1 MPGAKKPPAGRK
13 KKKEI
18 EKKIDKRR
26 RYYLVLDTETANTY
40 RDERGGLVSKDA
52 LFYDLGAQVVDKSG
66 NVYERLSFINRD
78 IYYGERDL
86 MQSAYYAD
94 KMGMYDVQIRE
105 GSRTVASLYEIRKAI
120 ADVIAEYGITA
131 VMAHNAKFDYDALN
145 ATQRYVTKSKY
156 RYFLPKGVEWH
167 DTVRMARSTIAKQK
181 TYRRFCQE
189 NGYLTKGKQPQ
200 CTAEVLYRYIS
211 GNDNFI
217 ESHTGLEDVEIETR
231 IFAHCMRQHKP
242 MKKKL
247 FKD

>member
-1 MPGAKKPPAGRK
+1 M
-13 KKKEI
+13 

-26 RYYLVLDTETANTY
+26 RYYLVVDTETANTY
-40 RDERGGLVSKDA
+40 RDEKNRLVSKDA

-66 NVYERLSFINRD
+66 NVYENFSFINRD
-78 IYYGERDL
+78 IYYAERNL
-86 MQSAYYAD
+86 MQSAYYAN
-94 KMGMYDVQIRE
+94 KMDMYDAQILE

-120 ADVIAEYGITA
+120 ADVIAEYHITA

-145 ATQRYVTKSKY
+145 ATQRYITKSKY
-156 RYFLPKGVEWH
+156 RYFLPKGVEWY

-181 TYRRFCQE
+181 SYRRFCQE
-189 NGYLTKGKQPQ
+189 NGYLTKNGQPQ
-200 CTAEVLYRYIS
+200 CSAEVLYKYIS
-211 GNDNFI
+211 GNYDFV
-217 ESHTGLEDVEIETR
+217 ESHTGLEDVEIEVQ